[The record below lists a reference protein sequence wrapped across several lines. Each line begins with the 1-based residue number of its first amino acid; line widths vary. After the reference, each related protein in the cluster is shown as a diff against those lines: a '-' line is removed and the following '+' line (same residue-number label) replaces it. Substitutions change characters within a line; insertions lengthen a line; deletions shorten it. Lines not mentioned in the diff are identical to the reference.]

1 MPELHSKQPG
11 FTYSTCGSFTKHRER
26 IQKFRKAGNL
36 KHLYRN
42 ELNKACFAHDPA
54 YSDSR
59 ELAKSTVSDKILKD
73 RAYEIATNRNCDEYQ
88 RVLASMAYK
97 FFDKK
102 AGLGVNV
109 NEQLAKELHKLVIK
123 KFKKKKSICQF

>member
-88 RVLASMAYK
+88 RVLASMTYK

>member
-73 RAYEIATNRNCDEYQ
+73 RAYEITTNRNCDEYQ